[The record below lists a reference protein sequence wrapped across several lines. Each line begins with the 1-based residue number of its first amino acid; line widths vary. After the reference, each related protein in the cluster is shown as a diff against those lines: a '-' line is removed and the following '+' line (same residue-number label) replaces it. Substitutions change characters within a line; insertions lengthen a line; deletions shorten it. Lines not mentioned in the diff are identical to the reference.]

1 MALPFVKETVG
12 DDGRVYYEAQDSKL
26 IDLYKYY
33 EGVGSQARGQMLV
46 TVNWLL
52 SFAIGVLVYAAQ
64 NGVKITPQLVVCRT
78 DNGLAVIAPIA
89 GLGLCALALVTIR
102 EFRAHVSRN
111 WMRATRCKVLVDDL
125 YRLVSEEEEVESSDK
140 TQWPK
145 HLRSYDAFEAY
156 PPQRERQ
163 QRVGSI
169 FAIYNWLSIVLAAMC
184 VVALRVSITLEF
196 CPAPR
201 VID

>member
-1 MALPFVKETVG
+1 MALPFVKEKVEGGKVEYAPAEST
-12 DDGRVYYEAQDSKL
+12 L

-125 YRLVSEEEEVESSDK
+125 YRLVSEEEVQSSDK

-156 PPQRERQ
+156 PLQRERQ

-184 VVALRVSITLEF
+184 VIALRVSITLEF